1 MRLAPGEN
9 LLSVRSH
16 CGLKSA
22 AVKGLRESSR
32 ILDCRRFKPQKLASM
47 NRKHVK
53 TGEKLTIEGYASRSG
68 YYGEFGKKLLAV
80 PTAAWRWRTIVK
92 NRGVTQ
98 NPGSLGARSGFG
110 KEHSQ

>member
-32 ILDCRRFKPQKLASM
+32 TLDGRRFKPQKLASM
-47 NRKHVK
+47 NRKQVK
-53 TGEKLTIEGYASRSG
+53 TGGKLTIEGYASRSG
-68 YYGEFGKKLLAV
+68 CYGEFGKKLLAV
-80 PTAAWRWRTIVK
+80 PPALL
-92 NRGVTQ
+92 
-98 NPGSLGARSGFG
+98 GSPATSLCVPP
-110 KEHSQ
+110 